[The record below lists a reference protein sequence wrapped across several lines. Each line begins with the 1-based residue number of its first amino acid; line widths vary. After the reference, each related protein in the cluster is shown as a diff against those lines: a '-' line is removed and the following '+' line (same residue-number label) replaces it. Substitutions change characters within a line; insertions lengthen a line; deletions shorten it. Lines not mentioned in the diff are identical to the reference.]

1 MSLHFILGR
10 AGSGKT
16 STIIHEIRE
25 KLLDNPTGEPIVYLV
40 PDQMTFQSE
49 YDLINT
55 PGLGGMMRAQ
65 VFSFTRL
72 AWRVLQETG
81 GMSRYHLN
89 NVGVNMVLRK
99 IIEQRKSELKVFF
112 PCV

>member
-1 MSLHFILGR
+1 MKRIISLSLGGYYMSLQFILGR
-10 AGSGKT
+10 AGTGKT
-16 STIIHEIRE
+16 YTCLEEIRS
-25 KLLDNPTGEPIVYLV
+25 KLIEDPTGSPIVYLV

-55 PGLGGMMRAQ
+55 PGIGGMMRAQ

-81 GMSRYHLN
+81 G
-89 NVGVNMVLRK
+89 
-99 IIEQRKSELKVFF
+99 
-112 PCV
+112 